1 MRVSRMFLPTLRQN
15 PAEAEAVSHR
25 LMLRAGLIR
34 KLASG
39 IYSFLPL
46 GLRTFRKIE
55 SIIRQEMNRAGAQ
68 ELLMSALL
76 PAEAYM
82 ASGRWEVF
90 GPEMFRLKDRSKRD
104 FCLGPTHE
112 EIFTETVRNEIKSYR
127 ALPLNLYQIQV
138 KYRDERR
145 PRFGLLR
152 CREFAMKDAYSFDR
166 DEQGLDISY
175 GKMHDAYCRIFDRCG
190 LEYTVVEADS
200 GAMGGTGSEEFVVAS
215 DTGESMTAICPGC
228 GYAAN
233 DEVAQAVPST
243 GERDKE
249 EELEMGKVH
258 TPDVGTIEEL
268 TGFFGCSP
276 ERFGKT
282 IIYVADNEP
291 VAVMLRGDRDVN
303 ETKLKNH
310 LGCGSLEMADA
321 ETVTKAT
328 GADVGFAGPVGLGA
342 RIVADPEIM
351 EINNMITGANET
363 DYHYRNVNAGRD
375 FSVDSVADIRNVTH
389 GDLCPECG
397 KRLNIEPGIEVG
409 HIFKLGTKY
418 SKALGCVY
426 LDEEGNEKPM
436 VMGSYGIGVGRTM
449 ASIIEQNHDENGII
463 WPASVAPYHVIIVP
477 VNMEVKEQA
486 VLAEKM
492 YEELCN
498 AGIEAVLDDRLERP
512 GVKFK
517 DADLTGIP
525 VRITIGRKA
534 ADGIVEYKKRD
545 SAAVEEIRTSEALA
559 KLYSYINE

>member
-1 MRVSRMFLPTLRQN
+1 MRVSKMFFPTLRQD
-15 PAEAEAVSHR
+15 PSEAEVASHK

-39 IYSFLPL
+39 IYSFLPM

-55 SIIRQEMNRAGAQ
+55 MIIRQEMDRAGAQ

-90 GPEMFRLKDRSKRD
+90 GPEMFRLKDRSSRD

-112 EIFTETVRNEIKSYR
+112 EIFAETVRNEIKSYR

-166 DEQGLDISY
+166 DEHGLDISY

-200 GAMGGTGSEEFVVAS
+200 GAMGGTGSQEFVVAS
-215 DTGESMTAICPGC
+215 DTGESMTAICPQC

-233 DEVAQAVPST
+233 DEVAAAVPSPVENS
-243 GERDKE
+243 GGD
-249 EELEMGKVH
+249 ELEMQKVH

-268 TGFFGCSP
+268 TAFFGCSP
-276 ERFGKT
+276 KRFGKT

-291 VAVMLRGDRDVN
+291 VAVMLRGDRDIN

-321 ETVTKAT
+321 QTVMKTT
-328 GADVGFAGPVGLGA
+328 GADVGFAGPVGLGI

-351 EINNMITGANET
+351 DTKNMITGANKT
-363 DYHYRNVNAGRD
+363 DYHYCNVNAGRD
-375 FSVDSVADIRNVTH
+375 FGVESVVDIRNITD
-389 GDLCPECG
+389 GDLCPKCG
-397 KRLNIEPGIEVG
+397 YKLKIEPGIEVG

-418 SKALGCVY
+418 SNALGCVY

-449 ASIIEQNHDENGII
+449 ASIIEQNHDDNGII
-463 WPASVAPYHVIIVP
+463 WPVEVAPYHVIIVP
-477 VNMEVKEQA
+477 VNMEIREQKA
-486 VLAEKM
+486 LAEKM
-492 YEELCN
+492 YEGLCN
-498 AGIEAVLDDRLERP
+498 AGVEVVLDDRKERP

-534 ADGIVEYKKRD
+534 ADCIVEYKERD
-545 SAAVEEIRTSEALA
+545 SDTVEEIRAEDAVK
-559 KLYSYINE
+559 KLNSYIMT